1 MDLINKDELINTI
14 ADLSSDSISN
24 RRQKC
29 IEALEQLNRVH
40 IYTCDQCKMF
50 EPIEEVLDVGH
61 CKIHGFQFPPDF
73 FCAQYKSRED
83 V

>member
-14 ADLSSDSISN
+14 AGLSSDSISN

-29 IEALEQLNRVH
+29 IEALEQLNRVQ

-50 EPIEEVLDVGH
+50 EPINM
-61 CKIHGFQFPPDF
+61 P
-73 FCAQYKSRED
+73 
-83 V
+83 